1 MIKRFLYLVT
11 SLFFFTSAE
20 AQPLPIVE
28 TRPGIPGFLFDLK
41 GEVLVNKYSKVTEG
55 SPFFSEE
62 WLKGKFYSADG
73 KVYDNLALKIDLA
86 ENEIYFLNDQSQEMI
101 LKTPVKQ
108 IILSNIVTGQSF
120 TFIKTDQLC
129 QSNPRTWFQVLDTG
143 KALLL
148 KSQPKQV
155 TEYKPYGSATTE
167 EKITS
172 SVYYF
177 LLYKQECSAL
187 KSAQDLWEKLDKEM
201 PGFTEKTAAKG
212 SVKKSEEEL
221 IRLTRLFNEKAR

>member
-1 MIKRFLYLVT
+1 MKKRCLYLFA
-11 SLFFFTSAE
+11 SLFLFTCAG
-20 AQPLPIVE
+20 AQPLPVVE

-55 SPFFSEE
+55 SAFFSDE
-62 WLKGKFYSADG
+62 WLKGKFYSSDG
-73 KVYDNLALKIDLA
+73 KVYDNLALKIDLV
-86 ENEIYFLNDQSQEMI
+86 ENEIYFLNDQSQELI

-129 QSNPRTWFQVLDTG
+129 QTNPRTWFQVLDTG

-167 EKITS
+167 EKITTS
-172 SVYYF
+172 INYY
-177 LLYKQECSAL
+177 LLYKQECL
-187 KSAQDLWEKLDKEM
+187 TIKSAQELWEKLNVEM
-201 PGFTEKTAAKG
+201 PGFTQKTTAKG
-212 SVKKSEEEL
+212 PAKKSEEEL
-221 IRLTRLFNEKAR
+221 IRLTHLFNEKAR